1 VSITFGIA
9 HRWGAAVFALAVLVA
24 ASATAFGYQFA
35 RESHGH
41 GEEAGM
47 EHAEGEEAKP
57 HGADEG
63 HEHEEMEHAE
73 GEEAKPHGAD
83 EGQEHDEQDGAAI
96 LASAIVIGLAGGVLS
111 PLAGLVARRREGEA
125 PANTAPGLGRTL
137 SLQLAALS
145 IGAAI
150 IHFAVI
156 AQHWDEW
163 WLAAIFFIAVAL
175 FQLAWAMLVLLRPS
189 MLVDL
194 SGAVINALVV
204 VTWVVSRTSGVPVG
218 PEAGEPEPVGF
229 PDVLAT
235 AYELLLV
242 VLVLALVSRPQ
253 GRLPGWRAG
262 ASWLSGVIPA
272 ALAALALTILA

>member
-1 VSITFGIA
+1 M
-9 HRWGAAVFALAVLVA
+9 LVA
-24 ASATAFGYQFA
+24 GSATAFGYQFA
-35 RESHGH
+35 RESHAH
-41 GEEAGM
+41 DEEA
-47 EHAEGEEAKP
+47 
-57 HGADEG
+57 
-63 HEHEEMEHAE
+63 EMEHAE
-73 GEEAKPHGAD
+73 GEEAKPHGAVEGHEPD
-83 EGQEHDEQDGAAI
+83 EDDGAAMV
-96 LASAIVIGLAGGVLS
+96 ASAIVIGLAGGALS

-125 PANTAPGLGRTL
+125 PANSAPGRGRTL
-137 SLQLAALS
+137 ALLLAALS

-175 FQLAWAMLVLLRPS
+175 FQLAWATLVLLRPS
-189 MLVDL
+189 VPVYL
-194 SGAVINALVV
+194 SGAAINALVV
-204 VTWVVSRTSGVPVG
+204 VTWIVSRTSGIPVG

-242 VLVLALVSRPQ
+242 VLVLALVSRSR

-262 ASWLSGVIPA
+262 ASWLSGMIVA
-272 ALAALALTILA
+272 ALNAVALAILA